1 MDIRQIE
8 YFAEVAKQLNFTR
21 AASILHISQPSLSK
35 TIKNLESH
43 LGTSLFYRRANQLEL
58 TDAGKAFLVNA
69 KSVLEAFENL
79 TTELDDVMDLKK
91 GEIKIGIPPIIG
103 AAFFSKLISKYKEA
117 YPSIELLLT
126 EVGSN
131 KIKQGV
137 DEGTLDIGLICN
149 LPLEKENFETRQIVK
164 DPLKLIVH
172 KDNPLAERAAVEF
185 SHIDKEPFILYRH
198 DFSLHDSI
206 IGACEK
212 HGFYPNIVC
221 ESSQKDFM
229 VEMVEA
235 KLGVALLPGKI
246 CSQLNK
252 EDIRVIPFHSP
263 VVHLESAMIWKK
275 DKYVPYAVRE
285 FINMVEA
292 FYDIKPM
299 VNQ

>member
-35 TIKNLESH
+35 TIKNLETE
-43 LGTSLFYRRANQLEL
+43 LGAPLLYRGANQLEL

-69 KSVLEAFENL
+69 KHVLDAFENL
-79 TTELDDVMDLKK
+79 TSELNDVIDLKK

-117 YPSIELLLT
+117 YPSIDMLLT

-131 KIKQGV
+131 KIKDGV
-137 DEGTLDIGLICN
+137 DEGTLDIGLVCN
-149 LPLEKENFETRQIVK
+149 LPVQKENFETLKLLK
-164 DPLKLIVH
+164 DPLMIIVQ
-172 KDNPLAERAAVEF
+172 KDNHLAEKETIDF
-185 SHIDKEPFILYRH
+185 SHIKQEPFILYRH

-206 IGACEK
+206 IEACGK
-212 HGFYPNIVC
+212 HGFYPNVVC

-235 KLGVALLPGKI
+235 KLGIALLPSKI
-246 CSQLNK
+246 CDQINN
-252 EDIRVIPFHSP
+252 EEIIAIPFYRP
-263 VVHLESAMIWKK
+263 IVNLELGMIWRKN
-275 DKYVPYAVRE
+275 KYLPYAVRE
-285 FINMVEA
+285 FIAMSESFTV
-292 FYDIKPM
+292 
-299 VNQ
+299 